1 MPVLANKG
9 GLHIEEPNVVGKHNI
24 KRGYNNRG
32 KTLVVF
38 CKQNNLVL
46 QTLSSN
52 IAQNIRGYLLANEL
66 KIASISYAYVK
77 RL

>member
-32 KTLVVF
+32 KTFVVF